1 MREFD
6 QANTAATGLD
16 AHFGPGLVFD
26 GKLSFG
32 GRVRIDGTFT
42 GEITTPDVLIIG
54 DSAKVSATI
63 NCGSLI
69 VSGEVTGSIKAN
81 DLVEMKSPARVRA
94 DVVAPQ
100 LAIDKGV
107 LFEGSSTMQSGG
119 AARTNAF
126 MQREAG
132 RRARARAFDATKKD
146 EPTA

>member
-1 MREFD
+1 MREFE
-6 QANTAATGLD
+6 QANPGNAGLD

-69 VSGEVTGSIKAN
+69 VSGEVNGSIKAN
-81 DLVEMKSPARVRA
+81 ESVEMKPPARVRA
-94 DVVAPQ
+94 DVVSPQ

-107 LFEGSSTMQSGG
+107 MFEGSSTMQAGG
-119 AARTNAF
+119 AARLSVS
-126 MQREAG
+126 REAG
-132 RRARARAFDATKKD
+132 RRARARAFDTTKKD